1 MPRSF
6 VIVFFV
12 AAGLLGWASDGG
24 AYEVVP
30 ALRPGEYLKWGASR
44 QPGTGGGEVTWGFVA
59 AGTPGSEY
67 CGVFCPGESLG
78 GLPNFYPEPRRGN
91 AVQPLDI
98 ERLQPVF
105 QAAFDAWSAVAD
117 IRFRYVGVD
126 TSKRPIDDPASRS
139 PMIRIGIWRHA
150 GLAAYF
156 CAAAAYPPGLHG
168 GHGSGHIFLNANV
181 GYQLSDE
188 PDGSR
193 VQDFPLG
200 GGLHMSDL
208 HLLALRETGHTIGL
222 ADSRNADSM
231 MCRGDAS
238 ATLRPTLMWRAP
250 LADDVAGA
258 RFLYGP
264 PRQRRP

>member
-6 VIVFFV
+6 AGILV
-12 AAGLLGWASDGG
+12 ATGLLGLAHGAI

-30 ALRPGEYLKWGASR
+30 AQRSGEYLKWGASR
-44 QPGTGGGEVTWGFVA
+44 QAGTAGGEVTWGFVA

-67 CGVFCPGESLG
+67 CGVHCPGASLG
-78 GLPNFYPEPRRGN
+78 ELPNFYPDPERDNVAR
-91 AVQPLDI
+91 PLRV
-98 ERLQPVF
+98 EQLQPVF

-117 IRFRYVGVD
+117 IRFRYVGID
-126 TSKRPIDDPASRS
+126 ASMRPMADPASRS

-150 GLAAYF
+150 GLAAHF
-156 CAAAAYPPGLHG
+156 CAAAAFPPGLRG
-168 GHGSGHIFLNANV
+168 ESGSGYIFLNANV
-181 GYQLSDE
+181 GYQLSAAPE
-188 PDGSR
+188 GSR

-222 ADSRNADSM
+222 ADSRHADSM
-231 MCRGDAS
+231 MCRGDTS

-250 LADDVAGA
+250 RADDVAGA

-264 PRQRRP
+264 PRPGRP

>member
-1 MPRSF
+1 MPRSLAGML
-6 VIVFFV
+6 V
-12 AAGLLGWASDGG
+12 AASLVGLAHGAS

-30 ALRPGEYLKWGASR
+30 AQRRGEYLKWGASR
-44 QPGTGGGEVTWGFVA
+44 QAGTAGGEVTWGFVA

-67 CGVFCPGESLG
+67 CGDLCPGPSLG
-78 GLPNFYPEPRRGN
+78 ELPNFYPEP
-91 AVQPLDI
+91 
-98 ERLQPVF
+98 ERSNLARSLGLEQLQPVF

-126 TSKRPIDDPASRS
+126 TSMRAIGDPDSKS

-150 GLAAYF
+150 GLAANF
-156 CAAAAYPPGLHG
+156 CAAAAFPPGLHG
-168 GHGSGHIFLNANV
+168 GSDLGHVFLNANV
-181 GYQLSDE
+181 GFQRSDAPE
-188 PDGSR
+188 AGR
-193 VQDFPLG
+193 VPDFPLG

-222 ADSRNADSM
+222 ADSRHPDSM

-250 LADDVAGA
+250 RADDVAGA

-264 PRQRRP
+264 PRAGRP